1 MIYVYGYWQ
10 RSAEQAP
17 SWPVGIEGAGA
28 VQMLDLP
35 SLALPSLADPGNTA
49 LLFAYVPEEMF
60 CGPAAEQRLENAAWV
75 AAGAL
80 AHHQVILSAHAAGT
94 VLPVRWGTVFGN
106 LRSAQEPFLAQE
118 QRWEALLDRASG
130 AEECELQLF
139 SQNEVLR
146 QRWLEV
152 QRPGWSRLPAGR
164 RYLAER
170 AAEREASGYIASA
183 SLDAWARLES
193 DLLILEATQRVRA
206 KAIRRAGSRVYLVER
221 SCQEFADLVEMRN
234 ELEDG
239 FHFEFAGIWPPYSFS
254 SPADIYPELSEGA
267 LAEEE
272 TLFSGS
278 STLVQRLPG

>member
-1 MIYVYGYWQ
+1 MMQQTSTMIYVYGYW
-10 RSAEQAP
+10 RSSVVEAP
-17 SWPVGIEGAGA
+17 SWPSGIEGAGP
-28 VQMLDLP
+28 VQLLLLP
-35 SLALPSLADPGNTA
+35 SGTDSASTA
-49 LLFAYVPEEMF
+49 LLFAEVPEELF

-80 AHHQVILSAHAAGT
+80 AHHQVILAAHAAGT
-94 VLPVRWGTVFGN
+94 VLPIRWGTVFSD
-106 LRSAQEPFLAQE
+106 LRSAQEPFLVQA

-130 AEECELQLF
+130 GEECELQLF

-146 QRWLEV
+146 QRWLES

-170 AAEREASGYIASA
+170 AAERQANDYIASA
-183 SLDAWARLES
+183 SSEAWARLES
-193 DLLILEATQRVRA
+193 DLLILEANQRVRA

-254 SPADIYPELSEGA
+254 NPGDLYPELSEGA
-267 LAEEE
+267 VAEEE
-272 TLFSGS
+272 TLVSTS
-278 STLVQRLPG
+278 SNLLK